1 MFGAKIGETGEKGL
15 ANSQKRLAIVNLQVD
30 YEDLDRNNGRIE
42 CINRLV
48 RDCKFQLLTV
58 VTARVSLSAAS
69 CRQRVLQRCR
79 FLERHL
85 S

>member
-1 MFGAKIGETGEKGL
+1 MIGAKIGETGEKGL
-15 ANSQKRLAIVNLQVD
+15 AKSQNRLAIVNLQVD
-30 YEDLDRNNGRIE
+30 FGDLDRNNGRIE

-48 RDCKFQLLTV
+48 RDCMFQLLTV
-58 VTARVSLSAAS
+58 VTARVSLSAAP
-69 CRQRVLQRCR
+69 CRQRVLRRCR